1 MLARRIIPCLDVRD
15 GKVVKGVQF
24 RNHEIIG
31 DIVPLAQKYAEA
43 GADELVFY
51 DITASSDGRV
61 VDKSWVSRIAEVIDI
76 PFCVAGG
83 IKSESDARE
92 ILMMGADKISINSPA
107 LRDPTLITRLADH
120 FGQQCVV
127 VGIDSFYDKDTGKY
141 QVYQF
146 TGDEKRTQKTSWT
159 TFDWIEKVVSLGA
172 GEIVLNCMNQDGVRQ
187 GYDIKQLKQARK
199 VCNVPLI
206 ASGGAGT
213 IEHFALVY
221 QQADVDGAL
230 AASVFHKGIIPISE
244 LKTYLKSQNIE
255 VRPC

>member
-51 DITASSDGRV
+51 DITASADGRV

-83 IKSESDARE
+83 IKSESDAKE

-107 LRDPTLITRLADH
+107 LRDPTLISRLADH

-127 VGIDSFYDKDTGKY
+127 VGIDSFYDKDTGTY

-146 TGDEKRTQKTSWT
+146 TGDEKRTQKTGWT

-187 GYDIKQLKQARK
+187 GYDIEQLKQARAA
-199 VCNVPLI
+199 CNVPLI

-213 IEHFALVY
+213 MKHFSDVY